1 MAGWRAKF
9 TSAPTE
15 PLAAYNCHRPD
26 FVVMDIQTSRLD
38 GITPTSGSKPSI
50 ERPGVIIVRTV
61 DSNGTHSCSK
71 TKMGGNRTHMETQ
84 EIRPQTD
91 RGDSSLRVLGGLT
104 IQPILGL
111 ENQTSGSADI
121 YVTRLTG
128 KLSLE
133 TVHEFLCMM
142 RSEPAS
148 YLVLDLSGVSFL
160 DSAGVG
166 ALVGLFI
173 SRRNIGKRLAL
184 AALAQQGVAVLQVSG
199 LIHLLPVYNS
209 VDLAIRQFRM

>member
-1 MAGWRAKF
+1 
-9 TSAPTE
+9 
-15 PLAAYNCHRPD
+15 
-26 FVVMDIQTSRLD
+26 
-38 GITPTSGSKPSI
+38 
-50 ERPGVIIVRTV
+50 
-61 DSNGTHSCSK
+61 
-71 TKMGGNRTHMETQ
+71 METQ
-84 EIRPQTD
+84 GIRPQTD
-91 RGDSSLRVLGGLT
+91 TGDLSLRVAGGLT
-104 IQPILGL
+104 TQPIRLDPK
-111 ENQTSGSADI
+111 NQTRGSADI

-133 TVHEFLCMM
+133 TVHDFLCEM

-173 SRRNIGKRLAL
+173 SRRNTGKRLAL
-184 AALAQQGVAVLQVSG
+184 AALAQQGIAALQVSG

-209 VDLAIRQFRM
+209 VDLAIRQFRL